1 MKDNMYFIPMPKKPK
16 FSRKALVYL
25 IIASLFLVVL
35 YLSEPNPDS
44 EQIEAML
51 GLCGILIGIPFAIF
65 FIIYIEELL
74 EYNSAQSDFE
84 EYKREKIDRYNRIQE
99 ELDREYEAAVA
110 SQKSTVPWA
119 VRYSTTPCPYC
130 GRFKVRD
137 AKVEDIRLSP
147 FTVYANYKCDSCG
160 KLWE

>member
-25 IIASLFLVVL
+25 IITSLFLVVL
-35 YLSEPNPDS
+35 FLSEPNPDS
-44 EQIEAML
+44 EQIGAML
-51 GLCGILIGIPFAIF
+51 KLCGLLVGLPFTIF
-65 FIIYIEELL
+65 FLL
-74 EYNSAQSDFE
+74 YLEALNEYKDAEKDFE
-84 EYKREKIDRYNRIQE
+84 EYKRKKIAIYDKIQE
-99 ELDREYEAAVA
+99 ELDREYEVAVQ
-110 SQKSTVPWA
+110 SQKLDIPWA
-119 VRYSTTPCPYC
+119 VRYSTSPCPYC
-130 GRFKVRD
+130 GHFKVRD